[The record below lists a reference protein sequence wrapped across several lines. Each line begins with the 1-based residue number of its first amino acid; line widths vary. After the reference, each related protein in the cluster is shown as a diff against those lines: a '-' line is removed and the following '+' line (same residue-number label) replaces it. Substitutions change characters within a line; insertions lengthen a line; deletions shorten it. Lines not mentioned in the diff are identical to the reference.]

1 MPSSSFFRELTEG
14 LTRFCS
20 IWEIVEFVSPLRRA
34 SSRWESL
41 LRSRTS
47 LSRVPV
53 SIAALYIENFLAEH

>member
-20 IWEIVEFVSPLRRA
+20 ICEIVELVSPLRRA
-34 SSRWESL
+34 SSRWERL

-53 SIAALYIENFLAEH
+53 SIAAL